1 MARRE
6 LTDGEIDAAAERGRV
21 AAETEPRA
29 AGVHYDAASGRVM
42 VELTNGCL
50 FGFPAERAQ
59 GLRGASPEA
68 LADVRVMPGGGALQW
83 DRLDAGFTVA
93 GVVAGIFG
101 TRQWMRQ
108 LAAEMGRRGGSATS
122 EAKTAAARANGR
134 KGGRPRKRA
143 DGGLAGGTYETGA
156 AHRPAMMVR
165 ESTSQEPAGSDAVGA
180 DERDDAP
187 PAPGGSGGEPR

>member
-6 LTDGEIDAAAERGRV
+6 LTDEEIDAAIERGRT

-29 AGVHYDAASGRVM
+29 AGVHYDATSGRVM

-50 FGFPAERAQ
+50 FGFPTEQAQ

-68 LADVRVMPGGGALQW
+68 LADVRIMPGGGALQW

-101 TRQWMRQ
+101 TRQWMQQ

-122 EAKTAAARANGR
+122 DAKTAAARANGR

-143 DGGLAGGTYETGA
+143 DGGVGGATYGTGA
-156 AHRPAMMVR
+156 AHRPVTMVR
-165 ESTSQEPAGSDAVGA
+165 ESRNPEPERGDAGEAG
-180 DERDDAP
+180 ERNDAP